1 MSPQE
6 VSETN
11 IDIQKEI
18 FNFNDGIKSKAI
30 FYRSVTETIQTAKGR
45 RYPEPRP
52 TIIFFHGFRANK
64 DKNTNF
70 LIAFAHMG
78 YLTIGFD
85 QRGHGEAGG
94 KKSEWY
100 KLYTDIE
107 SLLDFI
113 STFDDV
119 KKGALCCIGKSMGG
133 TSVLTKCYSDNRVAM
148 VIGISTL
155 HSIESILNAKFRFL
169 SAGWFVRRIMSKVK
183 NEKALQITAHFY
195 LRSDPEYNKNRV
207 YLIHGKKDSV
217 FPYAITFE
225 LNKKQA
231 KIPENQAVLLNNAGH
246 SMKNQEILVF
256 SIILKW
262 ILDNKSMNFSRKSV
276 IQ

>member
-1 MSPQE
+1 MSLPE
-6 VSETN
+6 VSKTSVN
-11 IDIQKEI
+11 IQKEV

-30 FYRSVTETIQTAKGR
+30 FYRSVTETIQTEKGR

-52 TIIFFHGFRANK
+52 TIIFFHGFQANK
-64 DKNTNF
+64 DRNTDF
-70 LIAFAHMG
+70 LVAFAHMG

-94 KKSEWY
+94 KKSEWF
-100 KLYTDIE
+100 KLYTDVE

-133 TSVLTKCYSDNRVAM
+133 TSVLTKCYVDNRVAM
-148 VIGISTL
+148 VIGISAL

-169 SAGWFVRRIMSKVK
+169 SSGWFVRRIMSKVT
-183 NEKALQITAHFY
+183 NEDALKITAHFF
-195 LRSDPEYNKNRV
+195 LKSDPEYNKNRV

-217 FPYAITFE
+217 FPFPITFE
-225 LNKKQA
+225 LNKIQA
-231 KIPENQAVLLNNAGH
+231 RIPEEHAILLDKAGH
-246 SMKNQEILVF
+246 SMKNQETLVF

-262 ILDNKSMNFSRKSV
+262 IIDNDSMNF
-276 IQ
+276 